1 MKIKLA
7 VFKDGDRGRVMDITE
22 HGSWILND
30 DDYIQITEI
39 IEVEFQPLKDVD
51 VVGKQVAAIDRK
63 IKEFKAATQVKLNQM
78 EQAKQELLSLSHS
91 EAD

>member
-1 MKIKLA
+1 MVDETEFEIMEA
-7 VFKDGDRGRVMDITE
+7 EDQDRMLD
-22 HGSWILND
+22 D

-91 EAD
+91 EADQP